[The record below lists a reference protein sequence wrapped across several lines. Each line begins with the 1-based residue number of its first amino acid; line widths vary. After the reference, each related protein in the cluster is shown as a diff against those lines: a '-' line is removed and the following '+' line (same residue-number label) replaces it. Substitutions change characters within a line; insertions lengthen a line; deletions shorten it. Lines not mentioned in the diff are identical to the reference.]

1 MARTIAGCASRDSP
15 VPPEVTARTTTC
27 HQRSLSRDVPDSR
40 PFRREGEVGPGRL
53 RPPQLSFVESALLM
67 LFSSQLCAAERHV
80 RSAPL
85 SRYDRTPHSTFRRG
99 VSHFSSVYVIRMQAR
114 LAGCRKVIPILLDE
128 GEEVA
133 GDYYWRTS
141 RYLYAL
147 RT

>member
-1 MARTIAGCASRDSP
+1 
-15 VPPEVTARTTTC
+15 
-27 HQRSLSRDVPDSR
+27 
-40 PFRREGEVGPGRL
+40 
-53 RPPQLSFVESALLM
+53 
-67 LFSSQLCAAERHV
+67 
-80 RSAPL
+80 
-85 SRYDRTPHSTFRRG
+85 
-99 VSHFSSVYVIRMQAR
+99 MQAR